1 MLGDDG
7 AGENNAEP
15 ELVNFRILFLLAS
28 SSLSL
33 HLSSCRLFVL
43 RLFYGSSS
51 LFLFVFALTVRLRLV
66 AFSLCRPV
74 FPSLFYCSSSLFLF
88 VLMLVYRRL
97 RFVFLTVVALH
108 RLW

>member
-33 HLSSCRLFVL
+33 HLSSCRLRFALVL
-43 RLFYGSSS
+43 RFVFAFSLRLRAYRSSSSCRFFSLSSS
-51 LFLFVFALTVRLRLV
+51 LPFVVLLRLN
-66 AFSLCRPV
+66 ACLP
-74 FPSLFYCSSSLFLF
+74 SSSFC
-88 VLMLVYRRL
+88 
-97 RFVFLTVVALH
+97 FLTVVALH